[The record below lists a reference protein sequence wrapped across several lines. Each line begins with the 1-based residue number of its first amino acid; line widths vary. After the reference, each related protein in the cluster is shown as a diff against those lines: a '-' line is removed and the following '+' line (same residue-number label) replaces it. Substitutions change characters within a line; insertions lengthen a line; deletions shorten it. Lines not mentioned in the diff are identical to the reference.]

1 MVGYGVRERFEL
13 ENTAF
18 NWLTDEAGV
27 PEKRAHGIAHC
38 LADRAQPVIK
48 RKALTHL
55 LNSHVGAEKASQLLH
70 QMQAS
75 GLIALEKG
83 SSHQASPH
91 DVFNIHPATR
101 RTSRPSNADEPAP
114 AHKTATAATPAVPA
128 TPATTGGMDTS
139 PTPTTASA
147 QEVFRPSSSLLSSKM
162 PALAQDPNQL
172 QRNLDKLR
180 LLDQWLEQTK
190 CQPPLPAS
198 LNQRAYEI
206 FNNEKALDP
215 HLDGSFCRLLR
226 RLDVGDDALR
236 LTVFAEPDLATFIP
250 YGSKGPIL
258 VVENGDTFATMR
270 HVLGARPNAKVLG
283 QQLGGVIYGAGG
295 TVCTPGLLDRTLD
308 YIGYTGEH
316 VLYWGDIDRSGVA
329 LISRLREVSAVDI
342 RLARPFYRKMVQLQ
356 KARERRGFE
365 VEGACKQVLPEQLDE
380 IAREIPLFARWAFL
394 QTIRE
399 GKRIPQEIVQLK
411 DLLGA

>member
-1 MVGYGVRERFEL
+1 MGYGVRERFEL

-91 DVFNIHPATR
+91 DVFSIHPATR

-162 PALAQDPNQL
+162 PALAQLEPTRTTNPPWKRPGTARAL
-172 QRNLDKLR
+172 HAGANLS
-180 LLDQWLEQTK
+180 E
-190 CQPPLPAS
+190 
-198 LNQRAYEI
+198 
-206 FNNEKALDP
+206 
-215 HLDGSFCRLLR
+215 
-226 RLDVGDDALR
+226 
-236 LTVFAEPDLATFIP
+236 
-250 YGSKGPIL
+250 
-258 VVENGDTFATMR
+258 
-270 HVLGARPNAKVLG
+270 
-283 QQLGGVIYGAGG
+283 
-295 TVCTPGLLDRTLD
+295 
-308 YIGYTGEH
+308 
-316 VLYWGDIDRSGVA
+316 
-329 LISRLREVSAVDI
+329 
-342 RLARPFYRKMVQLQ
+342 LARPHA
-356 KARERRGFE
+356 ARMC
-365 VEGACKQVLPEQLDE
+365 A
-380 IAREIPLFARWAFL
+380 
-394 QTIRE
+394 
-399 GKRIPQEIVQLK
+399 
-411 DLLGA
+411 

>member
-55 LNSHVGAEKASQLLH
+55 LNSHVGAENASRLLH

-91 DVFNIHPATR
+91 DVFSIHPAIR
-101 RTSRPSNADEPAP
+101 RASRPSNADEPAP
-114 AHKTATAATPAVPA
+114 AHKTATAATPT
-128 TPATTGGMDTS
+128 TPATTGGVNTS
-139 PTPTTASA
+139 PTPTTASV
-147 QEVFRPSSSLLSSKM
+147 QEAFRPSSSLLSSKM

-180 LLDQWLEQTK
+180 LLDQWLEQTE

-226 RLDVGDDALR
+226 RLDIGDDALR

-308 YIGYTGEH
+308 CIGYTGEH

-342 RLARPFYRKMVQLQ
+342 HLARPFYRKMVQLQ

-365 VEGACKQVLPEQLDE
+365 VESACKQAFPEQLDE
-380 IAREIPLFARWAFL
+380 IAHEIPLSARWTFL
-394 QTIRE
+394 QTVRE